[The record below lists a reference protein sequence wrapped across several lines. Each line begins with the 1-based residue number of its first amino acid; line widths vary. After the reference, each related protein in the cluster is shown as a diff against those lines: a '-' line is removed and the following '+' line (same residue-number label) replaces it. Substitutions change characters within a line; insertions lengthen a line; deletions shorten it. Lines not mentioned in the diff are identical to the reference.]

1 FCSVVAY
8 SAQTSVKEESYLHT
22 SHKVST
28 APRASVTCVASRAS
42 SPLSGVA
49 VGCCVRT
56 VSALQQT
63 VIFLHWEVFAKKF
76 FWSSVV
82 VLTKFQRRIEST
94 R

>member
-1 FCSVVAY
+1 M
-8 SAQTSVKEESYLHT
+8 KEESYLHT

-63 VIFLHWEVFAKKF
+63 VIFLHWEVFAKKARECF
-76 FWSSVV
+76 FKVFLV
-82 VLTKFQRRIEST
+82 ECCCFDEIPAAY
-94 R
+94 